1 MNKHEAGASFVITAP
16 SIVTVAATM
25 TTCNVI
31 YNSITYTTVC
41 SVTGQVITVSTGY
54 TIATAKGVSIAIA
67 VGPLTNPITN
77 SATTA
82 SFTLETYT
90 GSSLL
95 YKIDTISTGLVPTF
109 DCTYPCKTCNANQMT

>member
-16 SIVTVAATM
+16 TIVAVAATM
-25 TTCNVI
+25 STCTVT
-31 YNSITYTTVC
+31 YNSIPYTMVCTV
-41 SVTGQVITVSTGY
+41 SGQAITVSTGY

-77 SATTA
+77 SPTTA
-82 SFTLETYT
+82 SFTLETLT
-90 GSSLL
+90 GT

-109 DCTYPCKTCNANQMT
+109 DCTHPCKTCNVGQMS